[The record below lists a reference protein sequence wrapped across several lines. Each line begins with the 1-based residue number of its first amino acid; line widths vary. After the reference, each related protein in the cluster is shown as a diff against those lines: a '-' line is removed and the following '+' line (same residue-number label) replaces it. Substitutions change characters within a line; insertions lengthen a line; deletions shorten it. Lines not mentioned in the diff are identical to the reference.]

1 MARITILAFG
11 SLIDDGIVKLTDYR
25 LFSAFLHE
33 AKPLKLR
40 RTASTIYRDFGV
52 NLVNLTKPFC

>member
-1 MARITILAFG
+1 MDFYHRRFG
-11 SLIDDGIVKLTDYR
+11 GIVKLTDFR

-40 RTASTIYRDFGV
+40 KAVID
-52 NLVNLTKPFC
+52 NLPIFRSESG